1 MTLTRLTASACAALW
16 LTAAVAAAADR
27 QIIFVVRHAERA
39 DAGSPAAKMMGAD
52 PSLSEMGKA
61 RADRLAAILRVA
73 QVGHIFTT
81 ELRRTRETAAP
92 LAAATHLDIVA
103 LPATDVDGLV
113 TRLSA
118 AHGTSLRRGTLE
130 HGSRDPEEAWR
141 ARERQRLRR
150 RLRRPVRRGQGRG
163 RGGHAGSVE
172 ILTVDGRWSVVDR

>member
-39 DAGSPAAKMMGAD
+39 DAGSPDAKMMGAD
-52 PSLSEMGKA
+52 PSLSAMGKA

-92 LAAATHLDIVA
+92 LAAATHLDIVS
-103 LPATDVDGLV
+103 LPVTDVDGLV
-113 TRLSA
+113 ARLSD
-118 AHGTSLRRGTLE
+118 AHGTSLVVGHSNTV
-130 HGSRDPEEAWR
+130 PEI
-141 ARERQRLRR
+141 LKK
-150 RLRRPVRRGQGRG
+150 LGVP
-163 RGGHAGSVE
+163 GSV
-172 ILTVDGRWSVVDR
+172 SVADDDFDDLFVVVKAAGGEVTLVRLKY

>member
-1 MTLTRLTASACAALW
+1 MTLTRLTATVCAVLW

-39 DAGSPAAKMMGAD
+39 DAGSPDAKTMGAD
-52 PSLSEMGKA
+52 PPLSPMGKA

-73 QVGHIFTT
+73 QVNHIFTT

-103 LPATDVDGLV
+103 LPTKDVDGLV

-118 AHGTSLRRGTLE
+118 AHGTSL
-130 HGSRDPEEAWR
+130 
-141 ARERQRLRR
+141 
-150 RLRRPVRRGQGRG
+150 VV
-163 RGGHAGSVE
+163 GHSNTVPE
-172 ILTVDGRWSVVDR
+172 ILKKLGVPEGVSVSDDDFDDLFVVIKAAGGEVTLVRLKY

>member
-39 DAGSPAAKMMGAD
+39 DAGSPDAKMMSAD
-52 PSLSEMGKA
+52 PSLSAMGKA

-92 LAAATHLDIVA
+92 LAAATHLDIVS
-103 LPATDVDGLV
+103 LPVKDVDGLV
-113 TRLSA
+113 TRLSD
-118 AHGTSLRRGTLE
+118 AHGTSL
-130 HGSRDPEEAWR
+130 
-141 ARERQRLRR
+141 
-150 RLRRPVRRGQGRG
+150 VV
-163 RGGHAGSVE
+163 GHSNTVPE
-172 ILTVDGRWSVVDR
+172 ILKKLGVPESVSVSDDDFDDLFVVVKAAGGEVTLVRLKY